1 MKPIYKNILLIGLS
15 GALILSLLHKP
26 APDNSKLEQAI
37 KERDESIKREDSI
50 RRHAEQ
56 IEEQLET
63 ANLLVI
69 NAKIDV
75 ERANKE
81 TRKTI
86 TNENKVV
93 FRDFNSDT
101 ARYNA
106 WARIYPSI
114 KNR

>member
-1 MKPIYKNILLIGLS
+1 MKPIYKDILIVFFIVVS
-15 GALILSLLHKP
+15 ILVVIFQP